1 MKVYSNFSL
10 LHHNTMGIAAT
21 AAVYVEYSTE
31 AELSEALRRRAR
43 DEKLLF
49 IGQGS
54 NLLFTHDFEGTV
66 MHGNIGGIEVVE
78 DGDDSSIVR
87 VGAGVVWDDFVCW
100 CLEHRLYGVE
110 NLSLIPGEV
119 GAAAVQNIGAYG
131 AELSDVAEAVETIE
145 VATGEARTFSRQECA
160 YAYRHSFFKDHFEE
174 YVVHH
179 VRFRLSKHFVP
190 LLKYGSLKKEFASRE
205 GSVDAGQIR
214 QYVVAARQ
222 SKLPDPAEI
231 GNAGSFFMNPV
242 VEPAKMQSLRASYP
256 DIPHFASEGGGEKIP
271 AAWLIEQCGWKGRR
285 VGNVGVYARQPLV
298 IVNYGGA
305 TAKEVVEQAER
316 VVADVRARFGI
327 NLKPEVQYI

>member
-1 MKVYSNFSL
+1 MKIYSNYPL

-31 AELSEALRRRAR
+31 AELAEALHRRPGNKR
-43 DEKLLF
+43 LLF

-54 NLLFTHDFEGTV
+54 NLLFTRDFEGTV
-66 MHGNIGGIEVVE
+66 MHGSIGGIEVVE
-78 DGDDSSIVR
+78 DKGDSCIVSA
-87 VGAGVVWDDFVCW
+87 GAGVVWDDFVRW

-131 AELSDVAEAVETIE
+131 AEFSDVVEAVETIE
-145 VATGEARTFSRQECA
+145 VATGEARTFSRRECA

-174 YVVHH
+174 YVVVR

-190 LLKYGSLKKEFASRE
+190 LLKYGSLKKEFDSRE
-205 GSVDAGQIR
+205 GLADAGQIR
-214 QYVVAARQ
+214 QYVVEARQ
-222 SKLPDPAEI
+222 GKLPDPAEI

-242 VEPAKMQSLRASYP
+242 VGLEKMQELRTSYP
-256 DIPHFASEGGGEKIP
+256 EIPHFASEGGEKIP

-305 TAKEVVEQAER
+305 TAKEVVELADR
-316 VVADVRARFGI
+316 VVADVRDKFGI
-327 NLKPEVQYI
+327 SLKPEVQYV